1 MEPVEE
7 HWLSW
12 WKIDDSLMD
21 GSNYTPKQKSLKATG
36 GWKQS
41 STGIQIGVLKFK
53 YRLPLSCLS
62 TNPTQLTSLEAF
74 YLTSGSLNTAW
85 IHFLQL

>member
-7 HWLSW
+7 HWLAW
-12 WKIDDSLMD
+12 WKIDDSVMD

-53 YRLPLSCLS
+53 YHLPLSCLS